1 MLAYEKIYLYRR
13 IVKAKLF
20 IDRHFAEK
28 IDLNNISDQ
37 ANFSKFHFIR
47 LFSAIYGK
55 TPNHYLTK
63 VRIDQAKLLLS
74 KSCSIGETCI
84 QVGFESPTTFASM
97 FKREVGQSP
106 SAFQREQL
114 ERQKA
119 IFESPLSFVPNCFA
133 ETHGWKQ

>member
-20 IDRHFAEK
+20 IDRHYAEK

-37 ANFSKFHFIR
+37 AHFSKFHFIR

-55 TPNHYLTK
+55 TPNNYLIK

-74 KSCSIGETCI
+74 SGCSIGETCN
-84 QVGFESPTTFASM
+84 QVGFESPTSFASM

-106 SAFQREQL
+106 STFQREQL

-119 IFESPLSFVPNCFA
+119 IVESPLSFVPNCFA
-133 ETHGWKQ
+133 ETHGWK